1 MSFMACT
8 GEVRIFRSLSDV
20 ENLLSYGV
28 SGGGVG
34 GGGVCDGGGRFLS
47 LFIAAKFILG
57 VTKT

>member
-1 MSFMACT
+1 MACA

-34 GGGVCDGGGRFLS
+34 GGGVCDRGERFPS
-47 LFIAAKFILG
+47 LFIAVKFIRG
-57 VTKT
+57 ITKT

>member
-1 MSFMACT
+1 MACA

-47 LFIAAKFILG
+47 LFIAVKFILG